1 MLCEMPI
8 STKDFFGRVPDLKKL
23 AEIMHSRDP
32 GQKAV
37 VIYGLGAF
45 GKSRLV
51 LQYIDMYEA
60 RYSTILWVNAATLE
74 TAVGSFCQAA
84 LQLKAR
90 GSLLSAPSG
99 GHKDIALVHRWLS
112 QPQNK
117 NTWLLVIDSID
128 DLESFDCRRLVPS
141 CNHGN
146 IIVTSTNSQTST
158 NLGFQNLRLGSIDE
172 IAGNDMRLN
181 KFSPIE
187 AHRDCR

>member
-84 LQLKAR
+84 QSSKLEGLCYRHPLEVIKT
-90 GSLLSAPSG
+90 SL
-99 GHKDIALVHRWLS
+99 
-112 QPQNK
+112 
-117 NTWLLVIDSID
+117 
-128 DLESFDCRRLVPS
+128 SF
-141 CNHGN
+141 
-146 IIVTSTNSQTST
+146 
-158 NLGFQNLRLGSIDE
+158 
-172 IAGNDMRLN
+172 IAGFRSH
-181 KFSPIE
+181 KTRTPGF
-187 AHRDCR
+187 